1 MQIIDALYTYGL
13 SEKKLH
19 KIQKKVRHG
28 VKVPNLYLV
37 VLPLFQDGILE
48 IYPYYQLLQP
58 FYKTMWDDITVVGMA
73 SGKGSAT
80 EIIQCIAQ
88 EMCDKGID
96 VNAVGIKKFLG
107 I

>member
-13 SEKKLH
+13 NEKKLH

-37 VLPLFQDGILE
+37 VMPLFQDGLLE

-73 SGKGSAT
+73 SSKGTAT
-80 EIIQCIAQ
+80 EIIQNIAQ
-88 EMCDKGID
+88 EMCDNRINID
-96 VNAVGIKKFLG
+96 EVGIREFLG